1 MKTIYVVPKIK
12 AAQIHIE
19 GIIAASPDSTLNYDD
34 KPVDAGDARSK
45 FEEGVFDMGEE

>member
-19 GIIAASPDSTLNYDD
+19 GIIAASPTLSGDD